1 MQRSRQRVTKARDNA
16 RHFSARLQ
24 GAAKEGVAIV
34 MLALCAFLLL
44 ALFSYMPADPSWSH
58 SGPDQEVTNW
68 MGPVGAW
75 LSDVLYS
82 LFGASALWAPGM
94 LGLGAWRLMR
104 AKEAHVVWDPMALA
118 VRGGGLLL
126 VMVATCN
133 VGALHFHDASNDL
146 PYGSGGIVGEGVSA
160 ALASLVGKHGTT
172 LLSLAAFLCGM
183 PLLTG
188 MSWFSIIDE
197 VGNGI
202 WRGVRWCARR
212 VGMAGASIGS
222 AGSRLQERRREM
234 AQERREAYLAAQ
246 SEDEFD
252 FGHDDDDDADGGLRA
267 EAEDARPRRERS
279 SLLARLIP
287 GRRREVHDDEAF
299 LEDEE
304 PVDSTRH
311 RHESDGVE
319 AREPVS
325 GMRTGDDDIPWEQP
339 YEAPSPAHDARHNDH
354 APTEPVLSTTETER
368 TRGIR
373 DTDRPT
379 VSARQAAG
387 LERRESHGGAEG
399 GAASA
404 AVSAETVS
412 RQTRSDDDVASSR
425 APSADESSLHA
436 PADSGPASGTP
447 EGDEGLDT
455 RLDERPAPV
464 QPPQQPMET
473 SRTNETAASDVT
485 RRRIPEVIPEPRLA
499 EDDEDNFDASPVPA
513 FERSEPTQHQRQTPP
528 TDTPSEHRVPAS
540 APTAFVEPD
549 SSDVTLEAMAPS
561 HERDMPL
568 VDDMS
573 LVDNVPL
580 VNDVQDDDRPVLSWE
595 DDEPEFSTP
604 LSARDEAEPLVSAP
618 PASALTFEEEDDT
631 RDTVVPRPP
640 MPERP
645 AQTASPQPAQE
656 TPVPAS
662 PSHPDEA
669 KAVTPPPAH
678 SDHAPAATETPAPRP
693 EPEVD
698 PGDNSSPT
706 LWTVQQMQ
714 TQRPAH
720 ESDGEPLGKLPSLS
734 LLTPPSSHEPTYT
747 PEQLQDMAELLEVR
761 LREYGVK
768 AEVVDTWPGPVIT
781 RFEIK
786 PAPGVKV
793 SKISNLA
800 KDLARSLMVKSVR
813 VVEIIPGRPT
823 VGIEI
828 PNPNRAMIRLR
839 EVFDSDVYQDARSPV
854 TVALGQDIGGNPVVA
869 NLNKMPHLLVAGTT
883 GSGKSVGVNAMLI
896 SMLLKATP
904 DEVRMIM
911 VDPKMLE
918 LSVYDGIPHLLAPVV
933 TDMKEAANALRWCV
947 AEMERRYKLM
957 AAMGVRNLAGFNARV
972 DEASQAGAQIADPM
986 WEPQPWEMHEQPPV
1000 LEKLPYIV
1008 VVIDEFADM
1017 FMIVGKKVEEL
1028 IARIAQKA
1036 RAAGIHLIL
1045 ATQRPSVDVVTG
1057 LIKANIP
1064 TRMAFQVSSRIDSRT
1079 ILDQGG
1085 AEHLLG
1091 HGDMLYLPA
1100 GAGIPMRVHG
1110 AFVDDDEVHRV
1121 VDDWKRRGEPEYID
1135 EILSGGVSADA
1146 LAGLEAEGEGSDD
1159 PEQDALYDEA
1169 VAYVTE
1175 SRRAS
1180 ISSVQRRFKI
1190 GYNRAA
1196 RLVEAMEMAGVVSSM
1211 GSNGAREVLA
1221 SPPAH

>member
-24 GAAKEGVAIV
+24 GAAKEGVAII

-58 SGPDQEVTNW
+58 SGPDQQVTNW

-104 AKEAHVVWDPMALA
+104 AREAHVVWDPMALA

-133 VGALHFHDASNDL
+133 VGALHFQDASSDL

-197 VGNGI
+197 MGNGI

-212 VGMAGASIGS
+212 LGMAGAQIGS
-222 AGSRLQERRREM
+222 AGSRLRERRREM

-246 SEDEFD
+246 AEDEFD
-252 FGHDDDDDADGGLRA
+252 FGHDDDDLDTGLRA
-267 EAEDARPRRERS
+267 DAGDARPRRERS
-279 SLLARLIP
+279 SIFARFMP
-287 GRRREVHDDEAF
+287 GRRTQDHDDEY
-299 LEDEE
+299 LDDHDE
-304 PVDSTRH
+304 PIASARH
-311 RHESDGVE
+311 QHESDADDEQV
-319 AREPVS
+319 PVS

-339 YEAPSPAHDARHNDH
+339 CEAPSGRDVPESKTTPAETITPAADRQ
-354 APTEPVLSTTETER
+354 TESA
-368 TRGIR
+368 R
-373 DTDRPT
+373 DTLASDAMSDRP
-379 VSARQAAG
+379 
-387 LERRESHGGAEG
+387 
-399 GAASA
+399 AASVEDDKA
-404 AVSAETVS
+404 RMASPVTSTPPAEAGASTPASDMDEPLVQAPDDGRDIDETPERPDASGMAETRV
-412 RQTRSDDDVASSR
+412 DEAPAPAEASR
-425 APSADESSLHA
+425 APSEPLQR
-436 PADSGPASGTP
+436 PEAS
-447 EGDEGLDT
+447 
-455 RLDERPAPV
+455 AY
-464 QPPQQPMET
+464 
-473 SRTNETAASDVT
+473 DVT
-485 RRRIPEVIPEPRLA
+485 RRRIPEVIPEPHLA
-499 EDDEDNFDASPVPA
+499 EDDDDGQAPGASS
-513 FERSEPTQHQRQTPP
+513 FEPSEPARHSPPPFENVHEPRVPSSTPGAP
-528 TDTPSEHRVPAS
+528 VAPVSDDMTLPEVEAPSEERVA
-540 APTAFVEPD
+540 
-549 SSDVTLEAMAPS
+549 
-561 HERDMPL
+561 PL
-568 VDDMS
+568 VDDIQS
-573 LVDNVPL
+573 S
-580 VNDVQDDDRPVLSWE
+580 DRPVLSWE

-604 LSARDEAEPLVSAP
+604 LSAREEDTSEPSASVS
-618 PASALTFEEEDDT
+618 PASTLTFEEEDDT
-631 RDTVVPRPP
+631 RSDALV
-640 MPERP
+640 M
-645 AQTASPQPAQE
+645 
-656 TPVPAS
+656 PVPPAS
-662 PSHPDEA
+662 TQSPPETSAPIAPSGHEPTA
-669 KAVTPPPAH
+669 AP
-678 SDHAPAATETPAPRP
+678 SDQHDTKGESPVNDAAGHAPARATAATSPSASAPSAP
-693 EPEVD
+693 VADVADQGADENT
-698 PGDNSSPT
+698 DNDSSGPT

-714 TQRPAH
+714 TQRPVH
-720 ESDGEPLGKLPSLS
+720 ESDGEPLGELPSLS

-839 EVFDSDVYQDARSPV
+839 EVFDSDVYQDASSPV

-957 AAMGVRNLAGFNARV
+957 AAMGVRNLAGFNARI
-972 DEASQAGAQIADPM
+972 DEASAAGAQIADPL